1 MPSKT
6 CKVKVRGLRNS
17 AWRTFGH
24 WLTTKVCSQVLEFTS
39 CPEIFHTFITEL
51 QNAVHTFLPFKSIR
65 IYPTDRSW
73 NTKTIK
79 MLIKKR
85 QTAVMEKIPLTIKVL
100 RNRIQIDIKLG
111 MYRYYNHRVV
121 DLEKK
126 MVEAN

>member
-1 MPSKT
+1 
-6 CKVKVRGLRNS
+6 
-17 AWRTFGH
+17 
-24 WLTTKVCSQVLEFTS
+24 
-39 CPEIFHTFITEL
+39 
-51 QNAVHTFLPFKSIR
+51 
-65 IYPTDRSW
+65 
-73 NTKTIK
+73 